1 MERSLAR
8 TSLTPTSERGDD
20 EAGIYHAIPRRTA
33 ARVSEAAEAVRDRI
47 IRAIKR
53 LQDFPRS
60 GRSWRTVGTLELVI
74 PGLPYVV
81 IYEIDGNRVVVL
93 TLFHT
98 SRDFGSTTH

>member
-1 MERSLAR
+1 VTMRLVFTTR
-8 TSLTPTSERGDD
+8 FRD
-20 EAGIYHAIPRRTA
+20 ELRREFQFI
-33 ARVSEAAEAVRDRI
+33 RDRNPEAAEAVRDRI
-47 IRAIKR
+47 IRAVRR